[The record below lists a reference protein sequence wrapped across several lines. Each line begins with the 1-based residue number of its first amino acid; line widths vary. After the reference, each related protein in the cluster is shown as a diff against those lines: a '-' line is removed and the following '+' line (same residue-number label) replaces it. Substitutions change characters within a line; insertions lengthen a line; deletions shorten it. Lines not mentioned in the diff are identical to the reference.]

1 MEQVIL
7 RPWGNSQGICIPKK
21 ILNKLDI
28 QVSDALQI
36 DVCNDSIVLTKA
48 FRHKTFEERLKEYD
62 DNISVYSF
70 DWGEPKG
77 REIL

>member
-21 ILNKLDI
+21 ILNQLGI
-28 QVSDALQI
+28 QVSDTLQI
-36 DVCNDSIVLTKA
+36 DVTNDSIVLTKA
-48 FRHKTFEERLKEYD
+48 FRHKTFEERLEEYD
-62 DNISVYSF
+62 NQISVYPYE
-70 DWGEPKG
+70 WGDPKG